1 MLLIH
6 WSQVACDEDL
16 REQIGNNIHFDL
28 VDYDKVRSF
37 RVQIQMPFM
46 VFKVRALVL
55 SCSYQ
60 LAYYLFFFARQKY
73 ILCIR

>member
-37 RVQIQMPFM
+37 RVQINMPFM
-46 VFKVRALVL
+46 VFMV
-55 SCSYQ
+55 
-60 LAYYLFFFARQKY
+60 
-73 ILCIR
+73 